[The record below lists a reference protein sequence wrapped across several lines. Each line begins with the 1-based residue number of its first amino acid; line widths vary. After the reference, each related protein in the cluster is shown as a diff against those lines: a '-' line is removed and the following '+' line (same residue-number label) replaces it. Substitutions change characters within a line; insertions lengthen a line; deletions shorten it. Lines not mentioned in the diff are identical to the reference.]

1 MMKGLVIMAKSLE
14 LIDKVFGKLTVIK
27 KLPSRNGKTY
37 WLCQC
42 ECGKISEVQG
52 AHLTGGK
59 IKSCGKCFSE
69 QLVCLNCGKVL
80 TNQQRKYCC
89 IECQQKYQKQFYIE
103 QWRNGTEEGIKK
115 SGKSFKISD
124 TIRNYLL
131 EKANYK
137 CEICG
142 WGEKNPTTGKVPL
155 EIHHKDGNRNNNI
168 EKNFQV
174 LCPNCH
180 ALTPNYKYLNFKRYK

>member
-1 MMKGLVIMAKSLE
+1 MAKSLE
-14 LIDKVFGKLTVIK
+14 LIGKIFGKLTVIK
-27 KLPSRNGKTY
+27 KLPSKNGKTY

-42 ECGKISEVQG
+42 ECGKTSEVQG

-59 IKSCGKCFSE
+59 IKSCGKCFSK

-80 TNQQRKYCC
+80 TNQQKKYCS
-89 IECQQKYQKQFYIE
+89 IECQQEYQKQLHIE
-103 QWRNGTEEGIKK
+103 QWQNGVEEGIKK
-115 SGKSFKISD
+115 SGKSFKTSD
-124 TIRNYLL
+124 TVRNYLL
-131 EKANYK
+131 EKVNYK

-142 WGEKNPTTGKVPL
+142 WGEKNPITGKVPL

-168 EKNFQV
+168 EENLQV

-180 ALTPNYKYLNFKRYK
+180 ALTPNYKYLNSKKYKQK